1 MPKKS
6 AAPSALPISG
16 KVTARSPYGIKI
28 EGIEDWLNFSK
39 PEYRKEPW
47 EADDVTKGDW
57 VDMDVSGN
65 FIKSIQI
72 IDEPTGERMVSDPL
86 AGGKTVAPEDPFEGI
101 ETEPRPRSPIVA
113 AREQSIQNQVALK
126 CAVELAI
133 AMTGPAPEGQK
144 PGPLNA
150 DFVVLI
156 YRKFRNA
163 LNDTE

>member
-16 KVTARSPYGIKI
+16 QVTAKSPYGIKI

-39 PEYRKEPW
+39 PEYRKAPW
-47 EADDVTKGDW
+47 EADDVAKGDW

-72 IDEPTGERMVSDPL
+72 VDEPTGESMVRPE
-86 AGGKTVAPEDPFEGI
+86 GAPHLGEEDPFEGI
-101 ETEPRPRSPIVA
+101 ETAQRNPIVT

-133 AMTGPAPEGQK
+133 AMLGPVPEGQRA
-144 PGPLNA
+144 GPVNA
-150 DFVVLI
+150 AYVVAI
-156 YRKFRNA
+156 YRQFRDA
-163 LNDTE
+163 LNEND